1 MLKNKIVSEIN
12 ANTQAEKA
20 ILWIDRLATTRV
32 NQGREK
38 LGDAD
43 SGYCCLGYGCK
54 IHGVEFDDED
64 PCSETFANMI
74 GLRTSSGHFYTR
86 FSNKYG
92 DTADC
97 LVDLND
103 SLELSFRRISTV
115 MKSRIGE
122 LFTSEVAEKIN
133 KHYKK

>member
-1 MLKNKIVSEIN
+1 MIKNKIVSGIN

-32 NQGREK
+32 NQGREE

-54 IHGVEFDDED
+54 IHGIEFNSQD
-64 PCSETFANMI
+64 PDSEIFTNTI
-74 GLRTSSGHFYTR
+74 GLRTNSGHFDTK
-86 FSNKYG
+86 FINQYG

-103 SLELSFRRISTV
+103 NIQLSFRRISTV
-115 MKSRIGE
+115 IKSRISE
-122 LFTSEVAEKIN
+122 LFEPEVARKIN

>member
-1 MLKNKIVSEIN
+1 MIKNKIVSGIN

-32 NQGREK
+32 NQGREE

-54 IHGVEFDDED
+54 ILGVDFRKEDADSNEF
-64 PCSETFANMI
+64 TQMI
-74 GLRTSSGHFYTR
+74 GLRTNSGHFNTN
-86 FSNKYG
+86 FSTKNG
-92 DTADC
+92 DTADN

-103 SLELSFRRISTV
+103 NLHLSFRRISTLI
-115 MKSRIGE
+115 KSRISE
-122 LFTSEVAEKIN
+122 LFTPDVAKKIN

>member
-1 MLKNKIVSEIN
+1 MIKNKIVSEIN

-32 NQGREK
+32 NQGREQ

-43 SGYCCLGYGCK
+43 SGYCCLGFGCK
-54 IHGVEFDDED
+54 IHGIEFDSED
-64 PCSETFANMI
+64 PDSEIFANMI
-74 GLRTSSGHFYTR
+74 GLRTNSGHFNTK
-86 FSNKYG
+86 FSNKHG

-103 SLELSFRRISTV
+103 NIQLSFRRISTV
-115 MKSRIGE
+115 IKSRIGE
-122 LFTSEVAEKIN
+122 LFTPDVARKID